1 MELCSM
7 QYTAFW
13 YQKCES
19 WNQSNWLKFM
29 SSESDCFVASDMLQ
43 KIIRSVQ
50 EKQARWKWLQEKL
63 IRNRG
68 SKTPLTEQELMEI
81 LNAAIPLL
89 LAEQSLIEFNAPVVI
104 CGDIHGQFEDLLR
117 LYDSVGWPP
126 EKRYLFLGDY
136 VDRGPQSVEVMSLQV
151 LLKLQYPNDYF
162 LLRGNHEHAVINR
175 SYGFYNEC
183 TSRYSVN
190 LWKRFQ
196 NLFACMPLSALVSKK
211 IFCMHGGISSE
222 LKNFDQIRGIQRPTS
237 VSPCGILCD
246 LLWAD
251 PEENANGFE
260 KSPRGVGCV
269 FGENVTIEFCNNMGI
284 DLIVRAHQV
293 FDQGYQFFAE
303 RRCVTV
309 FSAPNYCNM
318 FNNAAAALIIDKN
331 LNCKIV
337 QIMPR
342 NKKKK

>member
-1 MELCSM
+1 LAVCEMELCSM

-13 YQKCES
+13 YQKCKS

-29 SSESDCFVASDMLQ
+29 SSERFGQTSAASCSNCFVASGMLQ

-50 EKQARWKWLQEKL
+50 EKQARWKGLQEKL
-63 IRNRG
+63 LRNRG
-68 SKTPLTEQELMEI
+68 STTPLTEQELMDI

-89 LAEQSLIEFNAPVVI
+89 LAEQSLIEFKAPVVI

-117 LYDSVGWPP
+117 LYDSVG
-126 EKRYLFLGDY
+126 DY
-136 VDRGPQSVEVMSLQV
+136 VDRGPQSVEVMSLQI

-162 LLRGNHEHAVINR
+162 LLRGNHEHAVINQ
-175 SYGFYNEC
+175 SYGFYDEC

-196 NLFACMPLSALVSKK
+196 NLFVCMPLSALVSKK

-237 VSPCGILCD
+237 VSPSGILCD
-246 LLWAD
+246 LLWSD
-251 PEENANGFE
+251 PDENTSGYK
-260 KSPRGVGCV
+260 KSPRGIGCV
-269 FGENVTIEFCNNMGI
+269 FGENVTIEFCDNMGI
-284 DLIVRAHQV
+284 DLIV
-293 FDQGYQFFAE
+293 FDQGYQFFAN
-303 RRCVTV
+303 RRCVTI
-309 FSAPNYCNM
+309 FSAPNYCNL

>member
-1 MELCSM
+1 M
-7 QYTAFW
+7 
-13 YQKCES
+13 
-19 WNQSNWLKFM
+19 LK
-29 SSESDCFVASDMLQ
+29 

-50 EKQARWKWLQEKL
+50 EKQARWKELQEKL
-63 IRNRG
+63 LRNRG
-68 SKTPLTEQELMEI
+68 STTPLTEQELMEI

-136 VDRGPQSVEVMSLQV
+136 VDRGPQSVEVMSLQI

-162 LLRGNHEHAVINR
+162 LLRGNHEHAVINQ

-190 LWKRFQ
+190 LWKRF
-196 NLFACMPLSALVSKK
+196 
-211 IFCMHGGISSE
+211 
-222 LKNFDQIRGIQRPTS
+222 
-237 VSPCGILCD
+237 
-246 LLWAD
+246 
-251 PEENANGFE
+251 
-260 KSPRGVGCV
+260 
-269 FGENVTIEFCNNMGI
+269 
-284 DLIVRAHQV
+284 QV

-309 FSAPNYCNM
+309 FSAPNYCNI

-337 QIMPR
+337 
-342 NKKKK
+342 

>member
-1 MELCSM
+1 MELCSVH
-7 QYTAFW
+7 YTAFL
-13 YQKCES
+13 YQKCKS

-29 SSESDCFVASDMLQ
+29 SSERFGQTSTASSSDCFVASEMLK

-50 EKQARWKWLQEKL
+50 EKQARWKELQEKL
-63 IRNRG
+63 LRNRG
-68 SKTPLTEQELMEI
+68 STTPLTEQELMEI

-117 LYDSVGWPP
+117 LYDSVG
-126 EKRYLFLGDY
+126 DY
-136 VDRGPQSVEVMSLQV
+136 VDRGPQSVEVMSLQI

-196 NLFACMPLSALVSKK
+196 NLFVCMPLSALVSKK
-211 IFCMHGGISSE
+211 ILCMHGGISSE

-237 VSPCGILCD
+237 VSPCGILC
-246 LLWAD
+246 
-251 PEENANGFE
+251 FK

-269 FGENVTIEFCNNMGI
+269 FGENVTIEFCDNMGI
-284 DLIVRAHQV
+284 DLIV

-309 FSAPNYCNM
+309 FSAPNYCNI

>member
-1 MELCSM
+1 MELCSV
-7 QYTAFW
+7 QYTAFL
-13 YQKCES
+13 YQKCKS

-29 SSESDCFVASDMLQ
+29 SSERFGQTSTASSSDCFRASEMLK

-50 EKQARWKWLQEKL
+50 EKQARWKELQEKL
-63 IRNRG
+63 LRNRG
-68 SKTPLTEQELMEI
+68 STTPLTEQELMEI

-117 LYDSVGWPP
+117 LYDSVG
-126 EKRYLFLGDY
+126 DY
-136 VDRGPQSVEVMSLQV
+136 VDRGPQSVEVMSLQI

-196 NLFACMPLSALVSKK
+196 NLFVCLPLSALVSKK
-211 IFCMHGGISSE
+211 ILCMHGGISSE

-237 VSPCGILCD
+237 VSPS
-246 LLWAD
+246 
-251 PEENANGFE
+251 FK

-269 FGENVTIEFCNNMGI
+269 FGENVTIEFCDNMGI
-284 DLIVRAHQV
+284 DLIV

-309 FSAPNYCNM
+309 FSAPNYCNI